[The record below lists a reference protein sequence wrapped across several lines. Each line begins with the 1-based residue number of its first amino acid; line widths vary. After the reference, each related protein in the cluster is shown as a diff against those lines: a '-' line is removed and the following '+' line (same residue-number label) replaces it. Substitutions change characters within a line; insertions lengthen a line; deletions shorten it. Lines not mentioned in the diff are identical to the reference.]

1 MPYLLHQPET
11 AQPQPKMSNL
21 NPTRTAAEKAAFK
34 AANLAAKPQ
43 VVDLWPAAPTAR
55 KSQRQQF
62 TADLRETE
70 DMIRAAKR
78 QGLLQAIPALIAR
91 HNQLSQLANHAAIS

>member
-1 MPYLLHQPET
+1 
-11 AQPQPKMSNL
+11 MSNL
-21 NPTRTAAEKAAFK
+21 NPNRTAADKAAFK
-34 AANLAAKPQ
+34 AANLASKPQ

-62 TADLRETE
+62 IADLRETE

-78 QGLLQAIPALIAR
+78 QGFLQAIPALIAR
-91 HNQLSQLANHAAIS
+91 HNQLTQLANHAAIS